1 VTRFL
6 SILAL
11 LVPPLLIC
19 AQETANVGRFETAS
33 ITVNASGDTGGGCCR
48 IQPDGQVIAKNVTLR
63 QLIQSAYQRHA
74 FDERLISG
82 APSWADTV
90 RFDIAARAS
99 AVPRFD
105 ANGSAPQ
112 LQAMLRNL
120 LAERFE
126 LRIRIESAERPI
138 YALVGDK
145 RTGGAGPR
153 LRRVDVDCGAVMTKM
168 IQGDP
173 PAKPICATASYPGRL
188 VAVALP
194 MPAIAS
200 LISQNVDRVVV
211 DRTGLSGRF
220 DVELE
225 AVEIRPPG
233 PFGPSYRPSDTRQ
246 SIFSSL
252 PEQLGLEL
260 TPATGPVETL
270 VIEHVEKPGEG

>member
-63 QLIQSAYQRHA
+63 QLIQFAYQRHA

-270 VIEHVEKPGEG
+270 VIEHVEKPCEG